1 MKEEKTITIN
11 GEAYTLRTGMKAIII
26 FERLTDKPFELKN
39 TTDVLAYVY
48 AAMLAGT
55 PGMKLGFDELLDAFD
70 AAPALLSEA
79 VGIVTSGT
87 AIDKMMQLS
96 NEGNEGDEPKKG

>member
-70 AAPALLSEA
+70 SAPGLLTEA
-79 VGIVTSGT
+79 VNIVTGGT
-87 AIDKMMQLS
+87 AIDKVMQMS
-96 NEGNEGDEPKKG
+96 NEGGDEPKKG

>member
-26 FERLTDKPFELKN
+26 FERLTDKQFELKN

-70 AAPALLSEA
+70 NAPGLLTEA
-79 VGIVTSGT
+79 INIVTGGT
-87 AIDKMMQLS
+87 AIDKVMQMS
-96 NEGNEGDEPKKG
+96 NDGGDEPKKG